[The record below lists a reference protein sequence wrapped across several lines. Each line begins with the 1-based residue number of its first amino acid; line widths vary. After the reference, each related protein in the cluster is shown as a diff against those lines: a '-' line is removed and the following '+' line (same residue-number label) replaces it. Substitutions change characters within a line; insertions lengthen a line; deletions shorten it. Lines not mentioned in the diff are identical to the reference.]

1 MTQPYP
7 AATPDQIPNS
17 PERRVYPLFPASLV
31 PLRPEETDRNYQLRL
46 RRQVAEAARTN
57 AGPTANSRSLEHM
70 VSNSFP
76 IPWKKSRNGAPCA
89 PAGPRHR
96 PHPD

>member
-46 RRQVAEAARTN
+46 RR
-57 AGPTANSRSLEHM
+57 
-70 VSNSFP
+70 
-76 IPWKKSRNGAPCA
+76 
-89 PAGPRHR
+89 
-96 PHPD
+96 